1 MATYDPQKG
10 HARPKPAADE
20 PAPVDELLDVA
31 AEAEPE
37 PDAEPE
43 VHAAPEAPAAPEP
56 ERSPE
61 PPVATAPAAPS
72 PVSVADASPAPAQV
86 GGAARRLPAKKVG
99 VGVALTAVVFALSW
113 AFRRKRRAARS

>member
-31 AEAEPE
+31 AETPPEPE
-37 PDAEPE
+37 P
-43 VHAAPEAPAAPEP
+43 APEP
-56 ERSPE
+56 TPS
-61 PPVATAPAAPS
+61 APS

-86 GGAARRLPAKKVG
+86 GGSARRLPATKVG
-99 VGVALTAVVFALSW
+99 AGVALTALVFALSW
-113 AFRRKRRAARS
+113 AFRRKRRAGRS